1 VSVLDGASGPP
12 AVAVDSVVRP
22 RRGVER
28 VLAGN
33 AWLLFAF
40 LYLPILVLI
49 VLSFNDNR
57 VVGVWTEGS
66 LRWYRA
72 LIADS
77 NVLGALR
84 NSLTV
89 AAISTVVST
98 VLGTAAA
105 LSLERFRY
113 RGQRAYDGL
122 LYLPVII
129 PDVTMAVMMLLF
141 FVQAFDLLGALAGVN
156 PRFGIGTISL
166 SHIAFNIS
174 FVALVVRA
182 RLAGLDPA
190 LEEAAADLYASRA
203 QAFRRVTLPLIAP
216 GVAGGALLALTL
228 SLDDVVITSFVSGP
242 GSTTLPVYVF
252 GLVRRGVTP
261 LINAVSVLMLV
272 GSMLLVLMSLF
283 LQASRRGERPVEVV
297 QVDTVVQVG
306 KGEGRG

>member
-1 VSVLDGASGPP
+1 MSVLEASPGGEQVS
-12 AVAVDSVVRP
+12 AAAQP
-22 RRGVER
+22 RRSVER
-28 VLAGN
+28 LLAGN
-33 AWLLFAF
+33 AWLVFAF

-57 VVGVWTEGS
+57 TVGVWSEPS

-72 LIADS
+72 LIDDAA
-77 NVLGALR
+77 VIGALK
-84 NSLTV
+84 NSLIV
-89 AAISTVVST
+89 AAVSTVVST
-98 VLGTAAA
+98 ILGTAAA

-113 RGQRAYDGL
+113 RGQRLFDGL

-141 FVQAFDLLGALAGVN
+141 FVQAFDLVAAGFGLRPRLGL
-156 PRFGIGTISL
+156 TSISL

-174 FVALVVRA
+174 FVAIVVRA
-182 RLAGLDPA
+182 RLAGLDRS
-190 LEEAAADLYASRA
+190 LEEAAADLYATRW
-203 QAFRRVTLPLIAP
+203 QTFRRVTLPLIAP

-261 LINAVSVLMLV
+261 LINAVSVVMLV
-272 GSMLLVLMSLF
+272 GSMVLVLASL
-283 LQASRRGERPVEVV
+283 LIQRRRGDGAPAAATA
-297 QVDTVVQVG
+297 VDEAADDDQA
-306 KGEGRG
+306 

>member
-1 VSVLDGASGPP
+1 VSVLDASTAEGP
-12 AVAVDSVVRP
+12 VAVDSVVRP

-28 VLAGN
+28 LLAGN

-72 LIADS
+72 LITDS

-89 AAISTVVST
+89 ATISTVVST

-141 FVQAFDLLGALAGVN
+141 FVQAFDLVGALVGVN

-190 LEEAAADLYASRA
+190 LEEAAADLYASRG

-283 LQASRRGERPVEVV
+283 LQSSRRGERRA
-297 QVDTVVQVG
+297 
-306 KGEGRG
+306 KGEQADQGEGVG

>member
-1 VSVLDGASGPP
+1 MSILDAQPTTAEVGD
-12 AVAVDSVVRP
+12 DSVVRP
-22 RRGVER
+22 RRGIDR

-33 AWLLFAF
+33 AWLVFVF
-40 LYLPILVLI
+40 LYLPIAVLV
-49 VLSFNDNR
+49 VLSFNDNNT
-57 VVGVWTEGS
+57 VGVWTDGS

-72 LIADS
+72 LVDDS
-77 NVLGALR
+77 RILGALR
-84 NSLTV
+84 NSLVV
-89 AAISTVVST
+89 AGTSTVVAT

-141 FVQAFDLLGALAGVN
+141 FVQAFDLLGLAFGF
-156 PRFGIGTISL
+156 RGQLGIGTISL

-174 FVALVVRA
+174 FVAVVVRA
-182 RLAGLDPA
+182 RLGGLDPS
-190 LEEAAADLYASRA
+190 LEEAAADLYASRW

-261 LINAVSVLMLV
+261 LINAVSVLMLA
-272 GSMLLVLMSLF
+272 GSMLLVLASLF
-283 LQASRRGERPVEVV
+283 VQRRREVS
-297 QVDTVVQVG
+297 
-306 KGEGRG
+306 

>member
-1 VSVLDGASGPP
+1 MSVIDAGATP
-12 AVAVDSVVRP
+12 AVAEDSVVRP
-22 RRGVER
+22 KRGVER
-28 VLAGN
+28 LLAGN
-33 AWLLFAF
+33 AWLVFGF
-40 LYLPILVLI
+40 LYLPILVLF

-57 VVGVWTEGS
+57 VVGVWTEPS
-66 LRWYRA
+66 LRWYQA
-72 LIADS
+72 LFTDR

-84 NSLTV
+84 NSIVV
-89 AAISTVVST
+89 AVISTVVST
-98 VLGTAAA
+98 VLGTAAG

-141 FVQAFDLLGALAGVN
+141 FVQAFDLLGAVFGMRAT
-156 PRFGIGTISL
+156 FGIGTISL

-174 FVALVVRA
+174 FVAVVVRA
-182 RLAGLDPA
+182 RIAGLDPS
-190 LEEAAADLYASRA
+190 LEEAAADLYASRWR
-203 QAFRRVTLPLIAP
+203 AFRRVTLPLIAP

-228 SLDDVVITSFVSGP
+228 SLDEVVITSFVSGP

-272 GSMLLVLMSLF
+272 GSMVLVLASL
-283 LQASRRGERPVEVV
+283 LLSRRR
-297 QVDTVVQVG
+297 DAT
-306 KGEGRG
+306 